1 MKKILVSVLSSC
13 LLASALSAVSF
24 KEDSLKVS
32 FEGYKTKDMIG
43 TKGEFKNVEYKFS
56 KNTKDL
62 ASYLKGAKATI
73 KPSNAFMGE
82 GNDIITNNITKVFFP
97 ALLGDT
103 DIKVVFQDVIAGE
116 NKGVI
121 SAKIT
126 MDKKST
132 IVPLTYTIKDNKFE
146 AKGQRDLH
154 TFKNGSKALKA
165 LSDVAA
171 GHGGI
176 SWPLVDISFNADLAE

>member
-1 MKKILVSVLSSC
+1 MKKIFASVLSSC

-24 KEDSLKVS
+24 KQDSLKIG
-32 FEGYKTKDMIG
+32 FEGYKTNEMVG
-43 TKGEFKNVEYKFS
+43 VSGEFKDVKYKFS
-56 KNTKDL
+56 KNAQDL

-73 KPSNAFMGE
+73 KPSSAFMGE
-82 GNDIITNNITKVFFP
+82 GNDIITDNITKVFFP
-97 ALLGDT
+97 NLLGNS
-103 DIKVVFQDVIAGE
+103 DIKVLFQDIVIGE

-126 MDKKST
+126 IDKKSI

-146 AKGQRDLH
+146 AKGQLDLH

-176 SWPLVDISFNADLAE
+176 SWPLVDISFNADLTE

>member
-82 GNDIITNNITKVFFP
+82 GNDIITNNITKIFFP

-126 MDKKST
+126 MDKKK
-132 IVPLTYTIKDNKFE
+132 YYC
-146 AKGQRDLH
+146 
-154 TFKNGSKALKA
+154 TFNLYHQG
-165 LSDVAA
+165 
-171 GHGGI
+171 
-176 SWPLVDISFNADLAE
+176 

>member
-1 MKKILVSVLSSC
+1 MKKIVLSILSSC

-24 KEDSLKVS
+24 KEDSLKIS
-32 FEGYKTKDMIG
+32 FEGYKTKDMVG
-43 TKGEFKNVEYKFS
+43 VEGEFKNVEYKFS
-56 KNTKDL
+56 KNAKDF

-73 KPSNAFMGE
+73 KPNNAFMGE
-82 GNDIITNNITKVFFP
+82 GNDVITDNITKVFFP
-97 ALLGDT
+97 ALLGNA
-103 DIKVVFQDVIAGE
+103 DIKVVFQDVIVGE

-146 AKGQRDLH
+146 AKGQLDLH

-165 LSDVAA
+165 LSDAA
-171 GHGGI
+171 PGHGGI

>member
-1 MKKILVSVLSSC
+1 MKKMFYGIAASLILATS
-13 LLASALSAVSF
+13 LSAVSF
-24 KEDSLKVS
+24 NQDSLKVS
-32 FEGYKTKDMIG
+32 FEGYKTEDMVG
-43 TKGEFKNVEYKFS
+43 VGGEFKDVKYKFS
-56 KNTKDL
+56 KNTSTL
-62 ASYLKGAKATI
+62 ASYLKGARAVVN
-73 KPSNAFMGE
+73 PSSVFMGE

-146 AKGQRDLH
+146 AKGQLDLH

>member
-1 MKKILVSVLSSC
+1 MKKLALSLASSC
-13 LLASALSAVSF
+13 LLVSALNAVSF
-24 KEDSLKVS
+24 KQDSLKIS
-32 FEGYKTKDMIG
+32 FEGYKTQEMVG
-43 TKGEFKNVEYKFS
+43 VKGEFKNVEYQFS

-62 ASYLKGAKATI
+62 GSYLKGAKATI
-73 KPSNAFMGE
+73 KPSEAFMGE
-82 GNDIITNNITKVFFP
+82 DNDAITYNITQVFFP
-97 ALLGDT
+97 ALLGDEK
-103 DIKVVFQDVIAGE
+103 IKVNFQDVVMGE

-126 MDKKST
+126 IAKKST

-146 AKGQRDLH
+146 AKGQLDLH

-165 LSDVAA
+165 LSDAAA

>member
-1 MKKILVSVLSSC
+1 MKKILISVLSSC

-73 KPSNAFMGE
+73 KPSNAFMAE

-126 MDKKST
+126 MDKKSI
-132 IVPLTYTIKDNKFE
+132 IVPLTYIIKDNKFE
-146 AKGQRDLH
+146 AKGQFDLH

-165 LSDVAA
+165 LSDVAT

>member
-1 MKKILVSVLSSC
+1 MKKMFYGIAVSLILATS
-13 LLASALSAVSF
+13 LSAVSF
-24 KEDSLKVS
+24 NQDSLKVS
-32 FEGYKTKDMIG
+32 FEGYKTEDMVG
-43 TKGEFKNVEYKFS
+43 VGGEFKDVKYKFS
-56 KNTKDL
+56 KNTSTL
-62 ASYLKGAKATI
+62 ASYLKGARAVVN
-73 KPSNAFMGE
+73 PSSVFMGE

-146 AKGQRDLH
+146 AKGQLDLH

>member
-1 MKKILVSVLSSC
+1 MKKMFYSIAASLILATS
-13 LLASALSAVSF
+13 LSAVSF
-24 KEDSLKVS
+24 NQNSLKVS
-32 FEGYKTKDMIG
+32 FEGYKTEDMVG
-43 TKGEFKNVEYKFS
+43 VGGEFKDVKYKFS

-146 AKGQRDLH
+146 AKGQLDLH

>member
-1 MKKILVSVLSSC
+1 MKKMFYGIAASLILATS
-13 LLASALSAVSF
+13 LSAVSF
-24 KEDSLKVS
+24 NQDSLKVS

-43 TKGEFKNVEYKFS
+43 VKGEFKNVEYKFS
-56 KNTKDL
+56 KNIKDL
-62 ASYLKGAKATI
+62 ASYLKGAKAII

-103 DIKVVFQDVIAGE
+103 DIKVVFQDMIAGE

-146 AKGQRDLH
+146 AKGQLDLH